1 MTFASDLAAA
11 YAQEGE
17 TVTVD
22 GADVKAFF
30 DAGYLDALGVAGT
43 QLSLRCVAS
52 TVSGVAI
59 GDSVVRDGT
68 TYTVRDMQTI
78 WPDELETRLI
88 LERA

>member
-43 QLSLRCVAS
+43 QLSLRCIAS
-52 TVSGVAI
+52 TVAGVAV
-59 GDSVVRDGT
+59 GDTVVRAAVS
-68 TYTVRDMQTI
+68 YTVRGIQSI
-78 WPDELETRLI
+78 YPDELETRLI
-88 LERA
+88 LEAV